1 MNERDAGHI
10 SSDFKGAFDVP
21 AYARAVLKAIEGV
34 GFEAWLVGGFVRDRL
49 MGRRGND
56 IDLATNADWRTVKS
70 ACEAASMRVH
80 ETGTA
85 HGTVTICPFPDDP
98 RTVEVTTFRQDGS
111 YRDSRHPE
119 EVEFVDS
126 IVTDLARRDFTVN
139 AMAFHPERGLVD
151 PFGGIDDLRRR
162 VLRCVGDPRRRFTE
176 DALRILRGCRFRSQL
191 GFEID
196 SDTRLA
202 MSTHKHLL
210 CRISAERIRS
220 ELDGF
225 VLGEHVHD
233 AFLDV
238 FDVLAFIL
246 PEITAMKDCE
256 QNTKYHI
263 YDVLEHTAF
272 VMQYAPADLTVRWAA
287 LCHDM
292 GKPPASFRGEDGVSH
307 FYEHPKLSVA
317 LARPMLERLKMSP
330 RFVDDVALLVRY
342 HDHVVAR
349 SRKSIHRMMAKL
361 QDRDDLFR
369 GLCRLKIADSMA
381 QAPEYH
387 QRARDAALL
396 LEAFDELQEQGEP
409 FSVKDLAINGHDVIE
424 RGVSAGPSVGA
435 LLNRLFSEVSEGSV
449 KNERDDLLARL
460 EDLTT
465 SESQPLS

>member
-1 MNERDAGHI
+1 MNERDARHI
-10 SSDFKGAFDVP
+10 SSDFQGAFDVP
-21 AYARAVLKAIEGV
+21 AYARAVLKALEDA

-49 MGRRGND
+49 MGRQGND
-56 IDLATNADWRTVKS
+56 IDLATNADWRAVKS

-202 MSTHKHLL
+202 MSAHKHLL
-210 CRISAERIRS
+210 YRISAERIRS

-233 AFLDV
+233 ALLDV
-238 FDVLAFIL
+238 FDVLAFVL
-246 PEITAMKDCE
+246 PEITAMKNCE

-361 QDRDDLFR
+361 QDRNDLFR
-369 GLCRLKIADSMA
+369 GLCHLKVADSMA

-396 LEAFDELQEQGEP
+396 LEAFNELQEQGEP

-424 RGVSAGPSVGA
+424 RGVPAGPSVGA

-460 EDLTT
+460 EELTT
-465 SESQPLS
+465 LESQPLS

>member
-1 MNERDAGHI
+1 MNERDARHI
-10 SSDFKGAFDVP
+10 SSDFQGAFDVP
-21 AYARAVLKAIEGV
+21 AYARAVLKALEDA

-49 MGRRGND
+49 MGRQGND

-98 RTVEVTTFRQDGS
+98 RTIEVTTFRQDGS

-210 CRISAERIRS
+210 YRISAERIRS

-233 AFLDV
+233 ALLDV
-238 FDVLAFIL
+238 FDVLAFVL
-246 PEITAMKDCE
+246 PEITAMKNCE

-272 VMQYAPADLTVRWAA
+272 VMQHAPADLTVRWAA

-317 LARPMLERLKMSP
+317 LARPML
-330 RFVDDVALLVRY
+330 
-342 HDHVVAR
+342 
-349 SRKSIHRMMAKL
+349 
-361 QDRDDLFR
+361 
-369 GLCRLKIADSMA
+369 
-381 QAPEYH
+381 
-387 QRARDAALL
+387 
-396 LEAFDELQEQGEP
+396 
-409 FSVKDLAINGHDVIE
+409 
-424 RGVSAGPSVGA
+424 
-435 LLNRLFSEVSEGSV
+435 
-449 KNERDDLLARL
+449 
-460 EDLTT
+460 
-465 SESQPLS
+465 

>member
-1 MNERDAGHI
+1 MNERDARHI
-10 SSDFKGAFDVP
+10 SSDFQGAFDVP
-21 AYARAVLKAIEGV
+21 AYARAVLKALEDA

-49 MGRRGND
+49 MGRQGND
-56 IDLATNADWRTVKS
+56 IDLATNADWRAVKS

-139 AMAFHPERGLVD
+139 ALAFHPERGLVD

-202 MSTHKHLL
+202 MSAHKHLL
-210 CRISAERIRS
+210 YRISAERIRS
-220 ELDGF
+220 ELGGF
-225 VLGEHVHD
+225 ILGEHVHD
-233 AFLDV
+233 ALLDV
-238 FDVLAFIL
+238 FDVLAFVL
-246 PEITAMKDCE
+246 PEITAMKNCE

-361 QDRDDLFR
+361 QDRNDLFR
-369 GLCRLKIADSMA
+369 GLCHLKVADSMA

-396 LEAFDELQEQGEP
+396 LEAFNELQEQGEP

-424 RGVSAGPSVGA
+424 RGVPAGPSVGA

-460 EDLTT
+460 EELTT
-465 SESQPLS
+465 LESQPLS

>member
-1 MNERDAGHI
+1 MFLPVGVSGLLEALETAG
-10 SSDFKGAFDVP
+10 FA
-21 AYARAVLKAIEGV
+21 AYA
-34 GFEAWLVGGFVRDRL
+34 VGGCVRDSL
-49 MGRRGND
+49 LGRVPQDWD
-56 IDLATNADWRTVKS
+56 IATSARPEEVLARFPHAIP
-70 ACEAASMRVH
+70 
-80 ETGTA
+80 TGIA
-85 HGTVTICPFPDDP
+85 HGTVTVVWEGEPF
-98 RTVEVTTFRQDGS
+98 EVTTFRAESAYTDH
-111 YRDSRHPE
+111 RHPDQ
-119 EVEFVDS
+119 VRFVPDLEA
-126 IVTDLARRDFTVN
+126 DLARRDFTVN

-210 CRISAERIRS
+210 YRISAERIRS

-233 AFLDV
+233 ALLDV
-238 FDVLAFIL
+238 FDVLAFDVISFVL
-246 PEITAMKDCE
+246 PELVAMKGCAQD
-256 QNTKYHI
+256 TKYHI

-272 VMQYAPADLTVRWAA
+272 VMQHAPADLTVRWAA

-307 FYEHPKLSVA
+307 FYEHPKLSVV

-361 QDRDDLFR
+361 QDRNDLFR
-369 GLCRLKIADSMA
+369 GLCHLKVADSMA

-396 LEAFDELQEQGEP
+396 LEAFNELQEQGEP

-424 RGVSAGPSVGA
+424 RGVPAGPSVGA
-435 LLNRLFSEVSEGSV
+435 LLNRLFLEVSEGSV

-460 EDLTT
+460 EELTT
-465 SESQPLS
+465 LESQPLS